1 MSMPGDALPTAARP
15 PVITRLREPGLGL
28 RTPTLERYRVSG
40 GGLTVVALAAGDA
53 LEVIDPEGLQ
63 ASELMA
69 WDAQGRDALSALGLR
84 ASPGARGTANLLQRQ
99 HPALRLVHAGLRR
112 RGVDLNQL
120 PAACLL
126 WPAGGLAGQRQR
138 CTASAEVL
146 VLVAAPGPDSSV
158 HEQNAPTPLAL
169 HVHRQGSRILTAV
182 PLPEPLG
189 EVVDEFTIAPGS
201 ARSYTVAKGQTIQV
215 IDVAG
220 RQCSDFVAF
229 NRRALDRGFEQELDP
244 TVTRTLGGR
253 AYPGPGLHS
262 RFFDRE
268 MQPVL
273 ELVQDTVGRH
283 DTFGLA
289 CAARYYEGMGYFG
302 HANCS
307 DNLSRELAPYGVR
320 ARPGWPAINFFYNT
334 GVDAH
339 NQLTMDE
346 PWSRP
351 GDHVLLRALDDMV
364 CANTSCPDD
373 IDPANGWM
381 PTDIHVRIYAAQER
395 FSMAIAHRPTPDAEP
410 VMTRESGFHAAT
422 SALTRQFTDYRGW
435 WTPTRYDGYGAVA
448 EYHACREQVVVMDL
462 SALRKFEII
471 GPDAEALMQYAL
483 TRDIKKLAVGQVVYS
498 AMCYPHGGMLD
509 DGTLLRL
516 GPDNFRWIC
525 GEDYSGIW
533 LREQAEQLG
542 MKVWVK
548 SASDHIHNVAVQG
561 PRSRELLQQM
571 VWSPGTQPALENLG
585 WFRFLVG
592 RLDDHNGCPIMVSR
606 TGYTGEL
613 GYEVWCHPS
622 DAPRVWERLWELG
635 APLGL
640 APLGLDA
647 LDTLRIEAGLVF
659 AGHEFCDQTDPF
671 EAGIGFCVPLKSK
684 ADDFIGR
691 DALLERSAHPQR
703 KLVGLQLDG
712 NEMAAHGDGVYVGH
726 AQVGVVTSA
735 TRSPLTGQNIAL
747 CRMSVPNA
755 APGTRV
761 EVGKLDGHQKRLPA
775 TVSAAIFYD
784 PDKSRV
790 RA

>member
-1 MSMPGDALPTAARP
+1 MSGTDAAPSPLARA
-15 PVITRLREPGLGL
+15 PVATRVREPALSR

-40 GGLTVVALAAGDA
+40 GGLTVVRLAAGDA

-63 ASELMA
+63 ACELMA
-69 WDAQGRDALSALGLR
+69 WDAQGHEALPALGLQ
-84 ASPGARGTANLLQRQ
+84 ASAGAGGLARLLQRQ
-99 HPALRLVHAGLRR
+99 RPELRAAQAALRHH
-112 RGVDLNQL
+112 GVDPKPLASACQL
-120 PAACLL
+120 WSADGP
-126 WPAGGLAGQRQR
+126 AGQRR
-138 CTASAEVL
+138 SCRATAELL
-146 VLVAAPGPDSSV
+146 VLVAAPGQDSQV
-158 HEQNAPTPLAL
+158 HEQDAPTALDL
-169 HVHRQGSRILTAV
+169 HVHRAGRQISGAP

-189 EVVDEFTIAPGS
+189 EVVDEFTIAPGT
-201 ARSYTVAKGQTIQV
+201 ARSYSVAKGQYIQI

-229 NRRALDRGFEQELDP
+229 NRQALERGIEQELDP

-262 RFFDRE
+262 RFFDRD
-268 MQPVL
+268 MQPML

-283 DTFGLA
+283 DSFGLA

-339 NQLTMDE
+339 DQLTMDE

-351 GDHVLLRALDDMV
+351 GDHVLLRALDDLV

-381 PTDIHVRIYAAQER
+381 PTEIHVRLYAAQER
-395 FSMAIAHRPTPDAEP
+395 FSMALAHRPTPDAEA

-422 SALTRQFTDYRGW
+422 SALTRQFGDYRGW
-435 WTPTRYDGYGAVA
+435 WTPMRYDGYGAVA
-448 EYHACREQVVVMDL
+448 EYQACRERVALMDL

-471 GPDAEALMQYAL
+471 GPDAEALLQYCL
-483 TRDIKKLAVGQVVYS
+483 TRDVKKLAVGQVVYS

-533 LREQAEQLG
+533 LREQAGQLG

-548 SASDHIHNVAVQG
+548 SASDQIHNVAVQG
-561 PRSRELLQQM
+561 PRARELLRQL

-592 RLDDHNGCPIMVSR
+592 RLDDHNGCPVMVSR

-613 GYEVWCHPS
+613 GYEVWCHPD
-622 DAPRVWERLWELG
+622 DAPRVWARLWELG
-635 APLGL
+635 QPLGL

-684 ADDFIGR
+684 TDDFIGR
-691 DALLERSAHPQR
+691 TALLERSAHPQR
-703 KLVGLQLDG
+703 KLMGLLLDG

-747 CRMSVPNA
+747 CRLSVSHA
-755 APGTRV
+755 TPGARV

-775 TVSAAIFYD
+775 SVSAPIFYD

>member
-1 MSMPGDALPTAARP
+1 MGWPGDVSAARP
-15 PVITRLREPGLGL
+15 PVVTRLREPALTL

-53 LEVIDPEGLQ
+53 LEVIDPEGQQ
-63 ASELMA
+63 ACELMA
-69 WDAQGRDALSALGLR
+69 WDSAGRDALAALGLR
-84 ASPGARGTANLLQRQ
+84 ASPGATGAAHLLQRP
-99 HPALRLVHAGLRR
+99 HPALRTVHAGLRR
-112 RGVDLNQL
+112 RGVNLDQL
-120 PAACLL
+120 PTACQL
-126 WPAGGLAGQRQR
+126 WPAGGLAGQRRR
-138 CTASAEVL
+138 CTATDAVL
-146 VLVAAPGPDSSV
+146 MLVCAPGADSSV
-158 HEQNAPTPLAL
+158 HTQNAPTPLAL
-169 HVHRQGSRILTAV
+169 HVHRSGSRILSAV

-189 EVVDEFTIAPGS
+189 EVVDEFTIAPGT
-201 ARSYTVAKGQTIQV
+201 ARSYTVAKGQYIQV

-229 NRRALDRGFEQELDP
+229 NRRALDRGTEQELDP

-262 RFFDRE
+262 RFFDRD

-289 CAARYYEGMGYFG
+289 CAARYYESMGYFG

-307 DNLSRELAPYGVR
+307 DNLSRELAPHGVR

-381 PTDIHVRIYAAQER
+381 PTDIHVRIYAAQEC
-395 FSMAIAHRPTPDAEP
+395 FSMAIAHRPTPDAVPE
-410 VMTRESGFHAAT
+410 MTRESGFHAAT

-435 WTPTRYDGYGAVA
+435 WTPTRYDGFGTVA

-462 SALRKFEII
+462 SALRKFEVI

-533 LREQAEQLG
+533 LREQAEKLG

-548 SASDHIHNVAVQG
+548 STSDHIHNVAVQG
-561 PRSRELLQQM
+561 PRSRELLKQL

-622 DAPRVWERLWELG
+622 DAPRVWARLWELG

-712 NEMAAHGDGVYVGH
+712 NEMAAHGDGVFVGH

-735 TRSPLTGQNIAL
+735 TRSPLMGPNIAL
-747 CRMSVPNA
+747 CRMAVLHA
-755 APGTRV
+755 ALGSRV

-775 TVSAAIFYD
+775 TVSAPIFYD

>member
-1 MSMPGDALPTAARP
+1 MSAARP
-15 PVITRLREPGLGL
+15 PVATRVREPALTL

-53 LEVIDPEGLQ
+53 LEVIDPEGQQ
-63 ASELMA
+63 ACELMA
-69 WDAQGRDALSALGLR
+69 WDSAGRDALAALGLR
-84 ASPGARGTANLLQRQ
+84 ASPGATGAAHLLQRP
-99 HPALRLVHAGLRR
+99 HPALSPVHAGLRR

-120 PAACLL
+120 PTPCQL

-138 CTASAEVL
+138 CTATDAVL
-146 VLVAAPGPDSSV
+146 VLVCAPGADSSV
-158 HEQNAPTPLAL
+158 HTQNAPTPLAL
-169 HVHRQGSRILTAV
+169 HVHRSGSRILTAV

-189 EVVDEFTIAPGS
+189 EVVDEFTIAPGT
-201 ARSYTVAKGQTIQV
+201 ARSYTVAKGQYIQV

-229 NRRALDRGFEQELDP
+229 NRRALDRGTEQELDP

-289 CAARYYEGMGYFG
+289 CAARYYESMGYFG

-307 DNLSRELAPYGVR
+307 DNLSHVLAPYGVR

-351 GDHVLLRALDDMV
+351 GDHVLMRALDDMV

-395 FSMAIAHRPTPDAEP
+395 FSMAIAHRPTPDAVPE
-410 VMTRESGFHAAT
+410 MTRESGFHAAT

-435 WTPTRYDGYGAVA
+435 WTPTRYDGFGAVA

-498 AMCYPHGGMLD
+498 ALCYPHGGMLD

-533 LREQAEQLG
+533 LREQAEKLG

-561 PRSRELLQQM
+561 PRSRELLKQM

-622 DAPRVWERLWELG
+622 DAPRVWARLWELG

-691 DALLERSAHPQR
+691 DALIERSAHPQR

-712 NEMAAHGDGVYVGH
+712 NEMAAHGDGVFVGH
-726 AQVGVVTSA
+726 AQVGVVTSG

-747 CRMSVPNA
+747 CRMSVPHA
-755 APGTRV
+755 AAGTRV

-775 TVSAAIFYD
+775 TVCAPIFYD

>member
-1 MSMPGDALPTAARP
+1 
-15 PVITRLREPGLGL
+15 V
-28 RTPTLERYRVSG
+28 
-40 GGLTVVALAAGDA
+40 
-53 LEVIDPEGLQ
+53 
-63 ASELMA
+63 
-69 WDAQGRDALSALGLR
+69 
-84 ASPGARGTANLLQRQ
+84 ASPG
-99 HPALRLVHAGLRR
+99 V
-112 RGVDLNQL
+112 
-120 PAACLL
+120 
-126 WPAGGLAGQRQR
+126 
-138 CTASAEVL
+138 
-146 VLVAAPGPDSSV
+146 DSSV

-169 HVHRQGSRILTAV
+169 QVQRHGRHALDAP

-189 EVVDEFTIAPGS
+189 EVVDEFTIAPGT
-201 ARSYTVAKGQTIQV
+201 ARSYTVAKGQYIQI

-229 NRRALDRGFEQELDP
+229 NRRALERGIEQELDP

-262 RFFDRE
+262 RFFDRD
-268 MQPVL
+268 MQPML

-351 GDHVLLRALDDMV
+351 GDHVLLRALDDLV

-381 PTDIHVRIYAAQER
+381 PTDIHVRLYAAQER
-395 FSMAIAHRPTPDAEP
+395 FSMALAHRPTPDAEA
-410 VMTRESGFHAAT
+410 VMTRESGFHNAT
-422 SALTRQFTDYRGW
+422 SALTRQFSDYRGW
-435 WTPTRYDGYGAVA
+435 WTPMRYDGFGAVA
-448 EYHACREQVVVMDL
+448 EYHACREQVVLMDL

-471 GPDAEALMQYAL
+471 GPDAEALLQYCL

-525 GEDYSGIW
+525 GEDYSGVW
-533 LREQAEQLG
+533 LREQADKLG
-542 MKVWVK
+542 MKVWIK

-561 PRSRELLQQM
+561 PRARELLRQL

-622 DAPRVWERLWELG
+622 DAPRVWARLWELG
-635 APLGL
+635 QPLGL
-640 APLGLDA
+640 TPLGLDA

-684 ADDFIGR
+684 TDDFIGR
-691 DALLERSAHPQR
+691 DALIERSAHPQH

-747 CRMSVPNA
+747 CRLSVSSA
-755 APGTRV
+755 TAGTRV

-775 TVSAAIFYD
+775 TVSAPIFYD

>member
-1 MSMPGDALPTAARP
+1 MDPHSDAARP
-15 PVITRLREPGLGL
+15 GVRPPVVSHPREPSLFG
-28 RTPTLERYRVSG
+28 RAPALERHRVAG
-40 GGLTVVALAAGDA
+40 GGLTVVALEAGDT
-53 LEVIDPEGLQ
+53 LEVVDPEGLQ
-63 ASELMA
+63 ACDVQA
-69 WDAQGRDALSALGLR
+69 WDGQGRPALTALGLQGRPVSDAMARLLHRDSPSMRRVR
-84 ASPGARGTANLLQRQ
+84 AGLQR
-99 HPALRLVHAGLRR
+99 
-112 RGVDLNQL
+112 RGIDPTEG
-120 PAACLL
+120 PAACRL
-126 WPAGGLAGQRQR
+126 WTADGPAGQRQR
-138 CTASAEVL
+138 CTATDTL
-146 VLVAAPGPDSSV
+146 VVAVAAPGPDGSV
-158 HEQNAPTPLAL
+158 HEQDAPTALQL
-169 HVHRQGSRILTAV
+169 HVHRHDTRVLRPIR
-182 PLPEPLG
+182 LPDPLG
-189 EVVDEFTIAPGS
+189 EVVDEFTIAPGT
-201 ARSYTVAKGQTIQV
+201 AHLYTVSKGQFIQV

-229 NRRALDRGFEQELDP
+229 DRRALDRGIEQELDP
-244 TVTRTLGGR
+244 TVTRTLSGR
-253 AYPGPGLHS
+253 TYPGPGLFS
-262 RFFDRE
+262 RFYDRD
-268 MQPVL
+268 MQPML

-289 CAARYYEGMGYFG
+289 CAARYYESMGYFG
-302 HANCS
+302 HDNCS
-307 DNLSRELAPYGVR
+307 DNLSRVLAPYGVR
-320 ARPGWPAINFFYNT
+320 ARPGWPAINFFFNT

-339 NQLTMDE
+339 NQLTLDE

-351 GDHVLLRALDDMV
+351 GDHVLMRALGDLV

-395 FSMAIAHRPTPDAEP
+395 FSMAIAHRPTPDADP
-410 VMTRESGFHAAT
+410 VMTRESGFHPAT

-435 WTPTRYDGYGAVA
+435 WTANRYDGHGAVA
-448 EYHACREQVVVMDL
+448 EYHACRERVAVMDL
-462 SALRKFEII
+462 SALRKFEIL
-471 GPDAEALMQYAL
+471 GPDAEALMQYCL
-483 TRDIKKLAVGQVVYS
+483 TRDVKKLAVGQVVYT

-525 GEDYSGIW
+525 GEDYSGVW
-533 LREQAEQLG
+533 LREQAEKLG
-542 MKVWVK
+542 MKVWIK

-561 PRSRELLQQM
+561 PRSRELLSQM
-571 VWSPGTQPALENLG
+571 VWTPGTQPALETLG

-622 DAPRVWERLWELG
+622 DAPKVWARLWELG

-640 APLGLDA
+640 TPLGLEA

-703 KLVGLQLDG
+703 KLVGLRLQG
-712 NEMAAHGDGVYVGH
+712 NETAAHGDGVFIGH

-747 CRMSVPNA
+747 CRIAVGHA
-755 APGTRV
+755 APGTVV

-775 TVSAAIFYD
+775 TVSAPIFYD

>member
-1 MSMPGDALPTAARP
+1 MKRPEDVPAAAVRP
-15 PVITRLREPGLGL
+15 PVATRVREPALSR

-40 GGLTVVALAAGDA
+40 GGATAVRLAMGDT

-63 ASELMA
+63 ACEVMA
-69 WDAQGRDALSALGLR
+69 WDVQGRDALSALGLQ
-84 ASPGARGTANLLQRQ
+84 ASPGATGTLDLLHSRR
-99 HPALRLVHAGLRR
+99 PGLAGVLAVLRR
-112 RGVDLNQL
+112 HGVEPERLTA
-120 PAACLL
+120 PCLL
-126 WPAGGLAGQRQR
+126 WPADGPAGQLQR
-138 CTASAEVL
+138 CSATAELL
-146 VLVAAPGPDSSV
+146 VLVAAPGGDSQV
-158 HEQNAPTPLAL
+158 HEQNAPTAL
-169 HVHRQGSRILTAV
+169 SLQVHRQGRIPGAL
-182 PLPEPLG
+182 PLPDPLG
-189 EVVDEFTIAPGS
+189 EVVDEFTIAPGT
-201 ARSYTVAKGQTIQV
+201 ARSYSVAKGQYIQI

-229 NRRALDRGFEQELDP
+229 NRRALERGIEQELDP

-253 AYPGPGLHS
+253 AYPGPGLYS
-262 RFFDRE
+262 RFFDRD
-268 MQPVL
+268 MQPML

-339 NQLTMDE
+339 DQLTMDE

-351 GDHVLLRALDDMV
+351 GDHVLLRALDDLV

-381 PTDIHVRIYAAQER
+381 PTEIHVRIYSAQER
-395 FSMAIAHRPTPDAEP
+395 FSMAIAHRPTPDAEA
-410 VMTRESGFHAAT
+410 VMTRTSGFHDAT
-422 SALTRQFTDYRGW
+422 SALTRQFSDYRGW
-435 WTPTRYDGYGAVA
+435 WTPMRYDGYGTVA
-448 EYHACREQVVVMDL
+448 EYHACREQVAVMDL

-471 GPDAEALMQYAL
+471 GPDAEALLQYCL
-483 TRDIKKLAVGQVVYS
+483 TRDVRKLAVGQVVYS

-533 LREQAEQLG
+533 LREQADKLG
-542 MKVWVK
+542 LKVWVK
-548 SASDHIHNVAVQG
+548 SASDQIHNLAVQG
-561 PRSRELLQQM
+561 PRARDLLRQM

-592 RLDDHNGCPIMVSR
+592 RLDDHNGCPVMVSR

-622 DAPRVWERLWELG
+622 DAPRVWARLWELG
-635 APLGL
+635 QPLGL
-640 APLGLDA
+640 APLGLEA

-684 ADDFIGR
+684 SDDFIGR
-691 DALLERSAHPQR
+691 TALIERNAHPQR
-703 KLVGLQLDG
+703 KLVGLRLDG
-712 NEMAAHGDGVYVGH
+712 NEMAAHGDGVYIGQS
-726 AQVGVVTSA
+726 QVGVVTSA

-747 CRMSVPNA
+747 CRLSVSDA
-755 APGTRV
+755 TPGTRV

-775 TVSAAIFYD
+775 CVTAPIFYD

>member
-1 MSMPGDALPTAARP
+1 
-15 PVITRLREPGLGL
+15 V
-28 RTPTLERYRVSG
+28 
-40 GGLTVVALAAGDA
+40 
-53 LEVIDPEGLQ
+53 
-63 ASELMA
+63 
-69 WDAQGRDALSALGLR
+69 
-84 ASPGARGTANLLQRQ
+84 
-99 HPALRLVHAGLRR
+99 
-112 RGVDLNQL
+112 
-120 PAACLL
+120 C
-126 WPAGGLAGQRQR
+126 
-138 CTASAEVL
+138 
-146 VLVAAPGPDSSV
+146 APGTDSSV
-158 HEQNAPTPLAL
+158 HTQNAPTPLAL
-169 HVHRQGSRILTAV
+169 HVYRSGSRPLSAV

-189 EVVDEFTIAPGS
+189 EVVDEFTIAPGT
-201 ARSYTVAKGQTIQV
+201 ARSYTVAKGQYIQV

-268 MQPVL
+268 MQPML

-289 CAARYYEGMGYFG
+289 CAARYYESMGYFG

-307 DNLSRELAPYGVR
+307 DNLSRELTPYGVR

-351 GDHVLLRALDDMV
+351 GDHVLMRALDDMV

-395 FSMAIAHRPTPDAEP
+395 FSMAIAHRTTPDAEP
-410 VMTRESGFHAAT
+410 VLTRESGFHAAT
-422 SALTRQFTDYRGW
+422 SSLTRQFSDYRGW
-435 WTPTRYDGYGAVA
+435 WTPTRYDGHGSVA
-448 EYHACREQVVVMDL
+448 EYHACRERVVVMDL

-471 GPDAEALMQYAL
+471 GPDAEALMQYTL

-525 GEDYSGIW
+525 GEDYSGVW
-533 LREQAEQLG
+533 LREQAEKLG

-561 PRSRELLQQM
+561 PRSRELLKQM

-622 DAPRVWERLWELG
+622 DAPRVWARLWELG

-684 ADDFIGR
+684 SDDFIGR
-691 DALLERSAHPQR
+691 DALIERSAHPQR

-712 NEMAAHGDGVYVGH
+712 NEMAAHGDGVFVGH
-726 AQVGVVTSA
+726 AQVGVITSA

-747 CRMSVPNA
+747 CRMSVTNTGV
-755 APGTRV
+755 GTRV
-761 EVGKLDGHQKRLPA
+761 EVGKLDGHQKRMPA
-775 TVSAAIFYD
+775 TVCAPIFYD

>member
-1 MSMPGDALPTAARP
+1 MSSPDDAAPVAARA
-15 PVITRLREPGLGL
+15 PVATQVREPALSR

-40 GGLTVVALAAGDA
+40 GGATVVRLAAGDA

-63 ASELMA
+63 ACELMA
-69 WDAQGRDALSALGLR
+69 WDAEGRTALSALGLQ
-84 ASPGARGTANLLQRQ
+84 ASPGASGLASLLQRQ
-99 HPALRLVHAGLRR
+99 RPELRALQAGLQRH
-112 RGVDLNQL
+112 GIDLEQL
-120 PAACLL
+120 PDACQL
-126 WPAGGLAGQRQR
+126 WSGDGPAGQRQR
-138 CTASAEVL
+138 CTASAELL
-146 VLVAAPGPDSSV
+146 VLVAAPGLDSQV

-169 HVHRQGSRILTAV
+169 QVQRHGRDVLSAP

-189 EVVDEFTIAPGS
+189 EVVDEFTIAPGT
-201 ARSYTVAKGQTIQV
+201 ARSYTVAKGQYIQI

-229 NRRALDRGFEQELDP
+229 NRQALERGIEQELDP

-268 MQPVL
+268 MQPML

-339 NQLTMDE
+339 DQLTMDE

-351 GDHVLLRALDDMV
+351 GDHVLLRALDDLV

-381 PTDIHVRIYAAQER
+381 PTDIHVRLYAAQER
-395 FSMAIAHRPTPDAEP
+395 FSMALAHRPTPDAEP
-410 VMTRESGFHAAT
+410 TMTRESGFHGAT
-422 SALTRQFTDYRGW
+422 SALTRQFSDYRGW
-435 WTPTRYDGYGAVA
+435 WTPMRYDGYGAVA
-448 EYHACREQVVVMDL
+448 EYQACREQVAVMDL

-471 GPDAEALMQYAL
+471 GPDAEALLQYCL
-483 TRDIKKLAVGQVVYS
+483 TRDVKKLAVGQVVYS

-548 SASDHIHNVAVQG
+548 SASDQIHNVAVQG
-561 PRSRELLQQM
+561 PQARELLRQL

-592 RLDDHNGCPIMVSR
+592 RLDDHNGCPLMVSR

-613 GYEVWCHPS
+613 GYEVWCHPK
-622 DAPRVWERLWELG
+622 DAPRVWARLWELG
-635 APLGL
+635 QPLGL

-684 ADDFIGR
+684 SDDFIGR
-691 DALLERSAHPQR
+691 AALLERSAHPQR
-703 KLVGLQLDG
+703 KLMGLLLDG
-712 NEMAAHGDGVYVGH
+712 NEMAAHGDGVYIGH

-747 CRMSVPNA
+747 CHLSVSHA
-755 APGTRV
+755 TPGTRV

-775 TVSAAIFYD
+775 AVSAPIFYD

>member
-1 MSMPGDALPTAARP
+1 MTSMADTPSPTARP
-15 PVITRLREPGLGL
+15 PVSTHAREPGLSL
-28 RTPTLERYRVSG
+28 RTPTVEHYRVAG

-63 ASELMA
+63 ACELMA
-69 WDAQGRDALSALGLR
+69 WDSAGRDALPALGLQ
-84 ASPGARGTANLLQRQ
+84 ASAGASGARRLLQRT
-99 HPALRLVHAGLRR
+99 HPSLRSVHAGLAR
-112 RGVDLNQL
+112 RGVDLDRE
-120 PAACLL
+120 PAACVL
-126 WPAGGLAGQRQR
+126 WPAGGLAGQRRR
-138 CTASAEVL
+138 CTASADLL
-146 VLVAAPGPDSSV
+146 VLVAAPGADSSV
-158 HEQNAPTPLAL
+158 HEQLGTTPLAL
-169 HVHRQGSRILTAV
+169 LVHRQGSRILTAV

-189 EVVDEFTIAPGS
+189 EVVDEFTITPGT
-201 ARSYTVAKGQTIQV
+201 ARHYTVAKGQYIQV

-229 NRRALDRGFEQELDP
+229 NRRALDRGIEQELDP
-244 TVTRTLGGR
+244 TVTRTLSGR

-262 RFFDRE
+262 RFFDRD
-268 MQPVL
+268 MQPML

-307 DNLSRELAPYGVR
+307 DNLSRELAPLGVR

-381 PTDIHVRIYAAQER
+381 PTDIHIRVYAAQER
-395 FSMAIAHRPTPDAEP
+395 FSMALAHRPTPDAAP
-410 VMTRESGFHAAT
+410 VMTRESGFHDDT

-435 WTPTRYDGYGAVA
+435 WTPTRYDGHGSVA
-448 EYHACREQVVVMDL
+448 EYHACRQQVVVMDL

-471 GPDAEALMQYAL
+471 GPDAEALMQYTL

-533 LREQAEQLG
+533 LREQAEKLG

-561 PRSRELLQQM
+561 PRSRELLKQL
-571 VWSPGTQPALENLG
+571 VWSPGTQPALETLG

-613 GYEVWCHPS
+613 GYEIWCHPS
-622 DAPRVWERLWELG
+622 DAPRVWARLWELG

-691 DALLERSAHPQR
+691 DALIERSAHPQR
-703 KLVGLQLDG
+703 KLVGLALDG
-712 NEMAAHGDGVYVGH
+712 NEMAAHGDGVFVGH

-735 TRSPLTGQNIAL
+735 TRSPLTGKNIAL
-747 CRMSVPNA
+747 CRMSVLHA
-755 APGTRV
+755 ALGTRV
-761 EVGKLDGHQKRLPA
+761 EIGKLDGHQKRLDALVTAP
-775 TVSAAIFYD
+775 IFYD

>member
-1 MSMPGDALPTAARP
+1 MSGATDVLPASVRP
-15 PVITRLREPGLGL
+15 PVVTHLREPGLGL
-28 RTPTLERYRVSG
+28 RTPTLERHRVAG
-40 GGLTVVALAAGDA
+40 GGLTAVWLGAGDA
-53 LEVIDPEGLQ
+53 LEVIDLEGLQ
-63 ASELMA
+63 ACELLA
-69 WDAQGRDALSALGLR
+69 WDAQGREALGALGLQG
-84 ASPGARGTANLLQRQ
+84 SPGADGLARLLQR
-99 HPALRLVHAGLRR
+99 HDPALRAVHAGLRR
-112 RGVDLNQL
+112 RGIDLDRL
-120 PAACLL
+120 PTTCQL
-126 WPAGGLAGQRQR
+126 WPTGGLAGQRRR
-138 CTASAEVL
+138 CTASADVL
-146 VLVAAPGPDSSV
+146 VLVAAPGASGNV
-158 HEQNAPTPLAL
+158 HAQDAPTPLAL
-169 HVHRQGSRILTAV
+169 HVHRQHSPILSAV

-189 EVVDEFTIAPGS
+189 EVVDEFTIAPGT
-201 ARSYTVAKGQTIQV
+201 ARAYAVAPGQYIQV

-229 NRRALDRGFEQELDP
+229 DRRALDRGIEQELDP

-253 AYPGPGLHS
+253 AYPGPGLFS
-262 RFFDRE
+262 RFYDRE
-268 MQPVL
+268 MQPML

-289 CAARYYEGMGYFG
+289 CAARYYESMGYFG

-307 DNLSRELAPYGVR
+307 DNLSRELAPHGVR
-320 ARPGWPAINFFYNT
+320 GRPGWPAINFFYNT

-351 GDHVLLRALDDMV
+351 GDHVLLRALGELV

-395 FSMAIAHRPTPDAEP
+395 FSMAVAHRPTPDAEP
-410 VMTRESGFHAAT
+410 VMTRESGFHAGT

-435 WTPTRYDGYGAVA
+435 WTATRYDGHGAVA
-448 EYHACREQVVVMDL
+448 EYHACRERVAVMDL
-462 SALRKFEII
+462 SALRKFEIL
-471 GPDAEALMQYAL
+471 GPDAEALMQLCL

-525 GEDYSGIW
+525 GEDYGGVW
-533 LREQAEQLG
+533 LREQAQRLG
-542 MKVWVK
+542 MKVWIK

-561 PRSRELLQQM
+561 PRSRELLRQM
-571 VWSPGTQPALENLG
+571 VWTPGTQPALENLG

-592 RLDDHNGCPIMVSR
+592 RLDDHNGCPLMVSR

-622 DAPRVWERLWELG
+622 DAPRVWARLWELG
-635 APLGL
+635 EPLGL
-640 APLGLDA
+640 SPLGLDA

-671 EAGIGFCVPLKSK
+671 EAGIGFCVPLKTK

-691 DALLERSAHPQR
+691 DALIERSAHPQR
-703 KLVGLQLDG
+703 KLVGLQLHG
-712 NEMAAHGDGVYVGH
+712 NEMAAHGDGVFVGH

-735 TRSPLTGQNIAL
+735 TRSPLTGQNVAL
-747 CRMSVPNA
+747 CRIAVPHA
-755 APGTRV
+755 ALGGQV

-775 TVSAAIFYD
+775 TVVAPIFYD